1 MRRLLRPILLEFFR
15 VHLIL
20 TAVGALLTVLVL
32 ILSSLLGFGE
42 SLRAFFGQE
51 GTVGPYAL
59 TTILPAL
66 PILGLC
72 LLAYLPAGR
81 FARSSAGLPR
91 PDAVTALQ
99 ILLLPAA
106 VFWLLLAAGGLLSNV
121 GAQLVALLLNCPAYG
136 VVTLI
141 GLLTGGQSTAPRW
154 TAYAG
159 GLAAGLLP
167 PLLFLAGSCIPI
179 PALDRKDPEDH
190 IEKQ

>member
-1 MRRLLRPILLEFFR
+1 MRQLLQPILLEFFR
-15 VHLIL
+15 AHLIL
-20 TAVGALLTVLVL
+20 TAVSALLLVL
-32 ILSSLLGFGE
+32 ALGLSSLLGFGE
-42 SLRAFFGQE
+42 NLLSLISPRMARASGLA
-51 GTVGPYAL
+51 AL
-59 TTILPAL
+59 LPAI

-81 FARSSAGLPR
+81 FAQSSAGLPR

-99 ILLLPAA
+99 LLLLPAA

-154 TAYAG
+154 TAYGG

-190 IEKQ
+190 IEIQ